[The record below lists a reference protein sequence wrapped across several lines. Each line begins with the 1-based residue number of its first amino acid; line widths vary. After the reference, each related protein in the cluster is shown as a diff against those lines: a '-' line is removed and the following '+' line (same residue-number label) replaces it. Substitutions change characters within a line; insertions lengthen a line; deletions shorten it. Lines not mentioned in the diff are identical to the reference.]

1 LDGISI
7 GNVSFWDW
15 SHVENIVDGY
25 ILLVE
30 ESRFG
35 DVYVQS
41 SMRTNSVLTYILL
54 TLQHLSYD
62 VREVETLKGEK
73 RVKNPTEVS
82 DEDFF
87 NTKFMKTRVDSLM
100 LRGKLEYIL
109 EDARLR
115 VHQQFLNVL
124 C

>member
-1 LDGISI
+1 M
-7 GNVSFWDW
+7 
-15 SHVENIVDGY
+15 
-25 ILLVE
+25 
-30 ESRFG
+30 FG
-35 DVYVQS
+35 DVYVQG